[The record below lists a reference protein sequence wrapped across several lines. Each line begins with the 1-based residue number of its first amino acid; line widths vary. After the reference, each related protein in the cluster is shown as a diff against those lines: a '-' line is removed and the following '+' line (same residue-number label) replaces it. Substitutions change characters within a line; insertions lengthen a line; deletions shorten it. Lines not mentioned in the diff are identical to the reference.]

1 MAALPADA
9 ARGRFATVPVV
20 RLATVDAE
28 GRPHLV
34 PTTFAV
40 DGDRVY
46 TAVDHKPKNSRDL
59 KRLRNIEHNPQ
70 VALLAD
76 HYEDEWER
84 LWWARADGT
93 ARIVEEPDQM
103 AGPIELLVR
112 RYPQYREHRPEGPV
126 IAVSV
131 QHWSGWAWR

>member
-1 MAALPADA
+1 MAALPADV